1 MEYIM
6 MLLFTNIEPFF
17 IFIQSLLGGGAESC
31 GKNRIRQKYNEFRD
45 GRRKPWTHRSPNH
58 RPRRGVLGLKT
69 YLIRTLRRAGGGWG
83 RGD

>member
-6 MLLFTNIEPFF
+6 MLLLTNIEPFF

-45 GRRKPWTHRSPNH
+45 GWRKPRAHRSPNH

-69 YLIRTLRRAGGGWG
+69 YSIRTLRRAGGGWG

>member
-1 MEYIM
+1 MTSHRVGDTCVKILLLFYRIKIFFKKPYPFMEYIM

-45 GRRKPWTHRSPNH
+45 GRRKP
-58 RPRRGVLGLKT
+58 
-69 YLIRTLRRAGGGWG
+69 
-83 RGD
+83 

>member
-31 GKNRIRQKYNEFRD
+31 GKNRIRQKLDWRHIEDIFN
-45 GRRKPWTHRSPNH
+45 PHTP
-58 RPRRGVLGLKT
+58 PRRRRMGQRWLAGVYHSL
-69 YLIRTLRRAGGGWG
+69 
-83 RGD
+83 

>member
-45 GRRKPWTHRSPNH
+45 G
-58 RPRRGVLGLKT
+58 
-69 YLIRTLRRAGGGWG
+69 GGSFEHTAVPTTAHATGCL
-83 RGD
+83 D